1 MTGPWQYALT
11 VGPLGVY
18 LWVLGLWQS
27 ERHPRVVRGLSDF
40 ALLAFGVGG
49 VLAFGPFGQFA
60 ARTLFGRPDLL
71 DRMVIVSGL
80 GLWAS
85 VLARKSLRRTVVYH
99 VDPASLLDALRDVLA
114 RGGGRFV
121 ETLTGFEDRTTLRGL
136 RVDFT
141 RRLRCAVVEAY
152 GFDPEGLIQDI
163 RPRLSQ
169 RLRHVACPR
178 SRVAFAFYA
187 GSLLVML
194 SPLLGSFL
202 TQPSATEAL
211 RVLIERLRG
220 G

>member
-1 MTGPWQYALT
+1 MTGPWQYVLT
-11 VGPLGVY
+11 VGPLGFY
-18 LWVLGLWQS
+18 FAVLGLWQS
-27 ERHPRVVRGLSDF
+27 ERHPRVVRGLTDF

-49 VLAFGPFGQFA
+49 VLAFGPFGQLV
-60 ARTLFGRPDLL
+60 ARTLFGRPDIVDWL
-71 DRMVIVSGL
+71 VIVSGL

-85 VLARKSLRRTVVYH
+85 VLARKALRRTVVYH

-121 ETLTGFEDRTTLRGL
+121 ETLTGFEDRTAPRGL

-163 RPRLSQ
+163 RPRLSE
-169 RLRHVACPR
+169 RLRHVTRPR
-178 SRVAFAFYA
+178 SRVAFAFY
-187 GSLLVML
+187 GSSLLVML
-194 SPLLGSFL
+194 SPLLRSLL
-202 TQPSATEAL
+202 TQPRAMESL